1 MRVSG
6 SFGLEYQN
14 NPLELWFGNHPVFK
28 EGVKINASDT
38 LWSEFQ
44 ACIKLG
50 IDPDEMFK
58 KDKFSRMLIVGG
70 SVADSA
76 IEAMRSYDTAKER
89 EQEAERNRN
98 KRK

>member
-1 MRVSG
+1 MLVFG

-50 IDPDEMFK
+50 IDPDVMFK
-58 KDKFSRMLIVGG
+58 KDKLSRMLIVGG

-76 IEAMRSYDTAKER
+76 IEAMRSYDMAKER
-89 EQEAERNRN
+89 EQQSERNR